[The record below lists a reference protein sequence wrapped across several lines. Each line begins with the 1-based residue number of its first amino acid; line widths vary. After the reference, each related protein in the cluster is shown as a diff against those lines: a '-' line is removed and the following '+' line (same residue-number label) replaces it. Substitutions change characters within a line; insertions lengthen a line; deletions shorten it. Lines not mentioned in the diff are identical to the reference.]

1 MLSVL
6 TAQLMAVGCRSSWLG
21 VWRRL
26 PCVCVVEEL
35 GRFLACF
42 PDRLFSSPL
51 SYFLPHRPHFPPGTI
66 TKLLSVIP
74 IGSSALWSISR
85 HTAEEDHM
93 GGPSDAMNIKNELCT
108 DWTVLN
114 RSCYGC
120 RYAARTLPPTLSQAD
135 K

>member
-120 RYAARTLPPTLSQAD
+120 RSAARTLPPTLSQAD